1 MSKGC
6 SRFWVFRGI
15 PSRVGHRCL
24 FAGEKKW
31 RVCFGRGEVPKV
43 PIRESV
49 RVSHPAMM
57 ITILQ
62 RKGFCSDWVFAAFD
76 RCLLHFAC
84 LLCNGEDDGVIAS
97 MTPPSPMP
105 AGPPFRAAQRF
116 ARWLPR
122 PPGKGRTPNA
132 LLRTSQWRSPETT
145 PRPPPGT
152 GWRCATGRFRLKE
165 QCEIQI
171 ERSVFLKNHMPNF
184 HKFSDS

>member
-97 MTPPSPMP
+97 MTPPPPRCPLALRSAPRSGLHDGCP
-105 AGPPFRAAQRF
+105 APRAGAGPRMHCCGRVNGGRRRRHRGPRQ
-116 ARWLPR
+116 ARVGGAPLV
-122 PPGKGRTPNA
+122 GFG
-132 LLRTSQWRSPETT
+132 
-145 PRPPPGT
+145 
-152 GWRCATGRFRLKE
+152 
-165 QCEIQI
+165 
-171 ERSVFLKNHMPNF
+171 
-184 HKFSDS
+184 